1 MSKSFFEASIL
12 DIFIFFQADKNVE
25 IPARVLISA
34 VHSSKYKVELT
45 SFCSIFTVVFFHI
58 FISAYLVQI
67 F

>member
-12 DIFIFFQADKNVE
+12 DIFIFFQADKNVDTQ
-25 IPARVLISA
+25 AKVLIST
-34 VHSSKYKVELT
+34 VPFSKYIVELN
-45 SFCSIFTVVFFHI
+45 SFCSIFTIVFFHI